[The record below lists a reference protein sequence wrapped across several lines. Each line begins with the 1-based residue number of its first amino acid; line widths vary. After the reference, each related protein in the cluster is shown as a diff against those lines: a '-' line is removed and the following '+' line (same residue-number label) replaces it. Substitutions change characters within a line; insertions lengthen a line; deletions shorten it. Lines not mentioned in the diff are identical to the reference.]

1 MGFSSSSCDAKP
13 PPSHLCNYEVSGRE
27 ARKSELVQI
36 GRTVPRNLVV
46 LQTLSRF
53 ALGKP
58 LLSKTF
64 SSVEY
69 IRRIVSSWAI
79 YIAKTTLE
87 KVGSSFQLGDCNP
100 ASLLSWRP
108 LPQTLHWIYRGGQQH
123 ERLFVPPPIN
133 CNSLPYCVSFAVFSL
148 LPILL
153 KISRCAALSLC
164 QILKE
169 RGIVGFFLDRNCTFL
184 DVTCSDRFY
193 WSSTW

>member
-1 MGFSSSSCDAKP
+1 MDLCTKGARWASLSSSSCDAKP

-36 GRTVPRNLVV
+36 GRTVPRNLAV

-133 CNSLPYCVSFAVFSL
+133 CNSLPYCVSCALFSL

-153 KISRCAALSLC
+153 KMYL
-164 QILKE
+164 
-169 RGIVGFFLDRNCTFL
+169 
-184 DVTCSDRFY
+184 
-193 WSSTW
+193 